1 MFWMVPPSRRTAPTL
16 TPVATAA
23 ASAWRRVNPLRL
35 GTAVSEAGSGALR
48 AMAGDLGERFGGQ
61 VVQMLGAAE
70 HRSERIFR
78 CVSEERRSQRRR
90 WAAWAPK
97 IRRGH
102 PAAAANP
109 GSRDQDLQRTARD

>member
-1 MFWMVPPSRRTAPTL
+1 MFWMVPPSRRTTPTL
-16 TPVATAA
+16 VATAA

-35 GTAVSEAGSGALR
+35 GAGVSVVGSGALR
-48 AMAGDLGERFGGQ
+48 AIAGDLGERFGGQ
-61 VVQMLGAAE
+61 VVQVLGAAE

-97 IRRGH
+97 IRRGA
-102 PAAAANP
+102 PAGALWPWAN
-109 GSRDQDLQRTARD
+109 